1 MTKSLLAGAAFAAAA
16 LLGTTAAQA
25 DDAGWYASLGGGV
38 NWVDEI
44 SGNGASIDFDA
55 GYSIVGA
62 VGYAYADGETGRFRA
77 EGEISWTSNELDT
90 ISAGGVSVNVGGEL
104 DQFGFMVQGLYD
116 FLPDS
121 GIRPY
126 LGVGIGVVDGEV
138 SATLG
143 GVTLKSDGTN
153 FAYRGLAGVGIA
165 LGDSATLD
173 VGYRFTGVT
182 SDENINNNAAIA
194 QVRFGF

>member
-44 SGNGASIDFDA
+44 SGNGVSMDFEA

-62 VGYAYADGETGRFRA
+62 VGYAYADSETGRFRA
-77 EGEISWTSNELDT
+77 EGEISWTSNELD
-90 ISAGGVSVNVGGEL
+90 SATALGTTVNLGGEL

-138 SATLG
+138 TATVA

>member
-1 MTKSLLAGAAFAAAA
+1 MTKSLLAGAAIAAAA
-16 LLGTTAAQA
+16 LLGTTAAHA

-55 GYSIVGA
+55 GYTIVGA
-62 VGYAYADGETGRFRA
+62 VGYAYADSETGRFRA

-90 ISAGGVSVNVGGEL
+90 ISAGGVSATVGGEL

-126 LGVGIGVVDGEV
+126 LGVGIGVVDGDV

-143 GVTLKSDGTN
+143 GVTVKSDGTN

-182 SDENINNNAAIA
+182 SDENINNNAAVA
-194 QVRFGF
+194 QVRFNF

>member
-1 MTKSLLAGAAFAAAA
+1 MTKSLIAGAAIAAAA

-25 DDAGWYASLGGGV
+25 DDGGLYASLGGGV
-38 NWVDEI
+38 NWVSEI
-44 SGNGASIDFDA
+44 SNNGVSMDFEA
-55 GYSIVGA
+55 GYTILGA
-62 VGYAYADGETGRFRA
+62 VGYAYADGEMGRFRA
-77 EGEISWTSNELDT
+77 EAEVSWTQNDLDSATALGTT
-90 ISAGGVSVNVGGEL
+90 INLGGEL
-104 DQFGFMVQGLYD
+104 EQWGFMVNGIYD

-126 LGVGIGVVDGEV
+126 LGVGIGVVDGDV
-138 SATLG
+138 TARVG
-143 GVTLKSDGTN
+143 GLTASSDGTN

-165 LGDSATLD
+165 LGDTATLD

-182 SDENINNNAAIA
+182 ADENINNNAAVA

>member
-1 MTKSLLAGAAFAAAA
+1 MTKTLLAGAAFAAAA

-44 SGNGASIDFDA
+44 SDGGVTMDFDA

-62 VGYAYADGETGRFRA
+62 VGYAYADGEMGRFRA
-77 EGEISWTSNELDT
+77 EGEISWTSNELD
-90 ISAGGVSVNVGGEL
+90 SATALGTTVNLGGEL

-138 SATLG
+138 TATVAG
-143 GVTLKSDGTN
+143 ITAKSDGTN
-153 FAYRGLAGVGIA
+153 FAYRGLAGVGVA
-165 LGDSATLD
+165 LGDNATLD

-182 SDENINNNAAIA
+182 ADENINNNAAIA
-194 QVRFGF
+194 QVRFNF

>member
-1 MTKSLLAGAAFAAAA
+1 MTKSLLAGAAIAAAA

-55 GYSIVGA
+55 GYSILGA
-62 VGYAYADGETGRFRA
+62 VGYAYADGEMGRFRA

-90 ISAGGVSVNVGGEL
+90 ISAGGVSANVGGEL

-126 LGVGIGVVDGEV
+126 LGVGIGVVDGDV

-143 GVTLKSDGTN
+143 GVTVKSDGTN
-153 FAYRGLAGVGIA
+153 FAYRGLAGVGVA
-165 LGDSATLD
+165 LGDNATLD

-194 QVRFGF
+194 QVRFNF